1 MATMHKALRL
11 VQAKRSSQGGRGA
24 VAGLSP
30 RSHGPKHGRVGLNQP
45 RLLFGVAPRL
55 AAALLRVRPMVL
67 GEEVEAPTLG
77 GCAVTARDLKLSG
90 EGGVDPLLLI
100 ERGRKRRGR
109 RELSMPR
116 LAEHIVPLR

>member
-1 MATMHKALRL
+1 MRPSPPQVFVSGGADGEVHVHSML
-11 VQAKRSSQGGRGA
+11 QAK
-24 VAGLSP
+24 P
-30 RSHGPKHGRVGLNQP
+30 IRVLETSGTYI
-45 RLLFGVAPRL
+45 FDVKWS
-55 AAALLRVRPMVL
+55 RVRPMVL
-67 GEEVEAPTLG
+67 GEEVEAPTLS

-116 LAEHIVPLR
+116 RAEHIVPLR